1 MFDFQIQKKAIPP
14 AFETISVWDLLVVGG
29 GPSGMNAALYAQ
41 RKGLNVGILTKEIGG
56 QLHNT
61 STVDNYLGLPMTE
74 GKDLSSTFLKHL
86 EQLSVPIYNEAFIT
100 KIEKVNDLFHV
111 HLDHGAVYQSK
122 TILLSTGGQP
132 RMLNIPGEKTF
143 ANKGVSYCTTC
154 DAPFFKGKHV
164 VVAGGGNSAA
174 EAVLDLVAWA
184 SHITVVHRSQWRAD
198 AITLK
203 KMQGLQHLT
212 VHLETQILEVHGD
225 KTMTGVTVFNK
236 KTNTKQFIQAD
247 GLFIEIGLIANSVL
261 VKDLVKLSDKNEV
274 LVNDQFMTSLPGLFA
289 AGDVTQHPYK
299 QIVIA
304 VGDGAKAAL
313 AIHQYIIHHS

>member
-247 GLFIEIGLIANSVL
+247 GLFIEIGLIANSIL